1 MEKQTKNIISREK
14 IEKKLRSDNRASLK
28 VSTLAFL
35 ATALVGILWVVLFIP
50 FFFES
55 PNLGLGVLFF
65 LFVIVGTVP
74 AWALLPNF
82 VKDLKEYR
90 HLKNGDIEIV
100 TRPLLYETEETCYT
114 RKTRIEYTKH
124 KFHFEG
130 FDAFLASPEQSK
142 AFTRDDEFYIV
153 YYKGSKKIRLMY
165 SFKFYE
171 YKEDS
176 KE

>member
-1 MEKQTKNIISREK
+1 MEKQTKNIITREE

-35 ATALVGILWVVLFIP
+35 ATALVGVLWGVFFIP
-50 FFFES
+50 FFLEA
-55 PNLGLGVLFF
+55 PNFGLGVLFF

-90 HLKNGDIEIV
+90 HLKNGYVEIV

-114 RKTRIEYTKH
+114 RKTRIEYTQH
-124 KFHFEG
+124 RFHFEG

-142 AFTRDDEFYIV
+142 AFTRGDEFYIV
-153 YYKGSKKIRLMY
+153 HFKGSKKVQMVFSLKIY
-165 SFKFYE
+165 Q
-171 YKEDS
+171 YKE
-176 KE
+176 K

>member
-1 MEKQTKNIISREK
+1 MEKQTKNIITRKE
-14 IEKKLRSDNRASLK
+14 IEKKLRFDNRASLK

-35 ATALVGILWVVLFIP
+35 ATALVGVLWVVFFIP

-55 PNLGLGVLFF
+55 PNFGLGVLFF
-65 LFVIVGTVP
+65 LFAIVGTVP

-90 HLKNGDIEIV
+90 NLKNGDVEIV

-114 RKTRIEYTKH
+114 RKTRMEYTKH

-142 AFTRDDEFYIV
+142 AFGRDDEFYIV
-153 YYKGSKKIRLMY
+153 YYKGSKKVEKVFPLKM
-165 SFKFYE
+165 YE
-171 YKEDS
+171 YKEY
-176 KE
+176 